1 MRIDDALRAC
11 KDNHTDLVT
20 IYDKEWNTE
29 QAKLL
34 VNGSNNC
41 SLIGAN
47 GCTWSDGEPVTFINL
62 SRIFTEEKC
71 CGALTTGGK
80 WECVNCT
87 SRMYFMCYKKKER
100 FIHVSP
106 VYATWEQ
113 ALDHCDKKFAGLL
126 RFESEDDQTETE
138 RELKRQNISGPV
150 WVGLRQSRLF
160 GFWIWSNGLYVGNWI
175 KWKGGSPPEHQMSQH
190 CGALEKRVNDTF
202 ELSDKDCR
210 SEFRFLCEVN
220 ALLNEI
226 TSSDGMVLKT
236 EYLSSAFHTSTAKSR
251 LRQFYIGVKD
261 VNRTV
266 AETECKTHYTDLVT
280 VYDHQDN
287 MELNSLLINA
297 IDSPSGWIGAYRGSR
312 SKKWSNGDDVTYN
325 QDFNMDRW
333 ETCCAAMKA
342 DGEWEPFECSN
353 TKYFMCYKQ
362 GKKKIFEIFHSPSV
376 VSLRRY
382 IWELA

>member
-87 SRMYFMCYKKKER
+87 SRMYFMCYKKKGQDQTPFYSLIPENKTWFEAQLYCRENHTDLVTIRNEEENQLVKNAVNGSDSIWIGLRYNYSVAWTDAGQSGYKEKCFRLLSNRPNESCETKKSTCAALCYKR

-210 SEFRFLCEVN
+210 SEFRFLCEV
-220 ALLNEI
+220 
-226 TSSDGMVLKT
+226 K
-236 EYLSSAFHTSTAKSR
+236 
-251 LRQFYIGVKD
+251 
-261 VNRTV
+261 
-266 AETECKTHYTDLVT
+266 
-280 VYDHQDN
+280 
-287 MELNSLLINA
+287 
-297 IDSPSGWIGAYRGSR
+297 
-312 SKKWSNGDDVTYN
+312 
-325 QDFNMDRW
+325 
-333 ETCCAAMKA
+333 
-342 DGEWEPFECSN
+342 
-353 TKYFMCYKQ
+353 
-362 GKKKIFEIFHSPSV
+362 
-376 VSLRRY
+376 
-382 IWELA
+382 